1 MSPRY
6 GDSMSVKNVLGNLNL
21 QASIF
26 SYIILFCYLLKTE
39 EHNTNIQ
46 TALSDAMCT
55 TSSLEKTVC
64 L

>member
-1 MSPRY
+1 
-6 GDSMSVKNVLGNLNL
+6 MSVKNVLGNLNL

-39 EHNTNIQ
+39 DHNADIQ
-46 TALSDAMCT
+46 TALSNDMCT